1 MAFPE
6 SPLGLRAELHIGGS
20 WVNVTRHVYTRDP
33 IRTSVG
39 MSAQGTGVDPSTLG
53 LTLNNRDGRY
63 SPRNPLSPH
72 FGLLGRNTPI
82 RITVP
87 GGETYLA
94 VDGQAGSRA
103 STSSA
108 GLPTGDID
116 LRIDLTP
123 EMWAGPY
130 TADGCELIGRYATS
144 GNQRSWRLLLRTTGA
159 LEFVWSPDG
168 TALLAATSLPTQ
180 YAPGQRG
187 AVRVT
192 LDADNGAGG
201 RTVSFYTAPT
211 LAGPWT
217 MLGAPAV
224 QGGTTSLYP
233 SSAPLEIGDIAG
245 LGFGRLS
252 GAVHGAEVRVDPGG
266 APVVDVDFSAAPVGA
281 GSLVDSTGR
290 TWSVAGGARFDDR
303 APLFVG
309 EVSAWPSR
317 WATSGQDVWVPIEA
331 SGVLRRMQQGRKALA
346 STLRRRIPTGAPV
359 AYWPLEEGREATQAY
374 SPLPAVAP
382 MRTTLFSYGSDA
394 TLPGS
399 DPLPTM
405 AAGSAWAATVPGAAT
420 ATAWQI
426 EFVYHL
432 GTAPTLTMPLVD
444 VVTGSTVWPSL
455 SVRLGASGLI
465 QLVGTG
471 SAGEATTL
479 LINGGGGS
487 TWGQWNRFR
496 LTARQDGTL
505 VRLEMWI
512 IPIGGAGQMWATS
525 YTGQVGA
532 VRRLSGSYGSQ
543 YDGMALGHLGV
554 FPAATQVYDFADHG
568 YTGETAAARVLRI
581 SAEEGMPLAVY
592 GEPADSMAMGP
603 QPPQT
608 LVDLLH
614 ECAEADGGILMERPE
629 SLGLAYRP
637 RTSLYNQTP
646 TLALDYAA
654 GQVAPPLEPVEDDQ
668 SVRND
673 VTVTRRSGGV
683 GRAIVETGPLSV
695 LPPEQGGV
703 GIYDE
708 AIELNLAVDE
718 QAQPIAEW
726 LAHLGT
732 VDEPRWPSIRV
743 QLHRHPEL
751 IPAVLRLRVGD
762 LIRLTGLPQWAGAS
776 ATDLHVMQI
785 EHEPRPRAWVVT
797 LVGAPASPYRV
808 AVADDAVL
816 GRADTDGSKLAGD
829 VDAPATTLSV
839 TVTAGPRWVTAADQ
853 FPFDV
858 MVGGEQMTVH
868 GISGTTNPQIMTV
881 SRSVNGVTKP
891 HPAGTPMS
899 LARPMRAA
907 L

>member
-1 MAFPE
+1 
-6 SPLGLRAELHIGGS
+6 
-20 WVNVTRHVYTRDP
+20 
-33 IRTSVG
+33 

-103 STSSA
+103 STPSA

-144 GNQRSWRLLLRTTGA
+144 GNQRSWRLLLRASGA

-217 MLGAPAV
+217 MLGSPAV
-224 QGGTTSLYP
+224 QSGTTSLYP
-233 SSAPLEIGDIAG
+233 SSAPLEIADIAG

-252 GAVHGAEVRVDPGG
+252 GAVHGAEVRGSVGG
-266 APVVDVDFSAAPVGA
+266 APVVRVNFGAASVGA

-290 TWSVAGGARFDDR
+290 TWSVVGGARIDDR
-303 APLFVG
+303 AALFVG

-317 WATSGQDVWVPIEA
+317 WAPSGADVWVPIEA

-374 SPLPAVAP
+374 SPLPGVAP

-405 AAGSAWAATVPGAAT
+405 AAGTTWVATVPGTAV
-420 ATAWQI
+420 ATAWQV

-432 GTAPTLTMPLVD
+432 SAAPTLTMPLVD

-455 SVRLGASGLI
+455 SVRLGASGLT

-471 SAGEATTL
+471 SDGEATTL
-479 LINGGGGS
+479 LINGGGGATS
-487 TWGQWNRFR
+487 GQWNRLR
-496 LTARQDGTL
+496 LTARQDGAL

-512 IPIGGAGQMWATS
+512 IPIGGAGQMWSTS
-525 YTGQVGA
+525 YTGQMGA

-543 YDGMALGHLGV
+543 YDGMALGHLAV
-554 FPAATQVYDFADHG
+554 FPSATPVFDFADHG
-568 YTGETAAARVLRI
+568 YTGETAAARALRV
-581 SAEEGMPLAVY
+581 SAEEGQPLAVY
-592 GEPADSMAMGP
+592 GDPADSMAMGP
-603 QPPQT
+603 QPSQT

-614 ECAEADGGILMERPE
+614 ECAEADGGILMERPG

-637 RTSLYNQTP
+637 RTSLYNQGP
-646 TLALDYAA
+646 TLTLDYAA
-654 GQVAPPLEPVEDDQ
+654 GQIAPPLEPVEDDQ

-673 VTVTRRSGGV
+673 ITVTRTGGGS
-683 GRAIVETGPLSV
+683 GRAVVEAGPLSV

-708 AIELNLAVDE
+708 AIELNLATDG
-718 QAQPIAEW
+718 QAQPIAAW
-726 LAHLGT
+726 LAHCGT

-762 LIRLTGLPQWAGAS
+762 LIRLNGLPPWAGAAS
-776 ATDLHVMQI
+776 TDLHVMQI
-785 EHEPRPRAWVVT
+785 QHEPRPRAWVVT
-797 LVGAPASPYRV
+797 LVGAPASPYHVGVVGDGTRGRV
-808 AVADDAVL
+808 DTSGSQLAAD
-816 GRADTDGSKLAGD
+816 
-829 VDAPATTLSV
+829 ATAAAAALSV
-839 TVTAGPRWVTAADQ
+839 TVTAGRPWITSSVFPADFPFNVKLGGEVVTVTA
-853 FPFDV
+853 
-858 MVGGEQMTVH
+858 
-868 GISGTTNPQIMTV
+868 ISGTGAAQTFSVI
-881 SRSVNGVTKP
+881 RAVNGIVKP
-891 HPAGTPMS
+891 HSAGADVR
-899 LARPMRAA
+899 LADPTIVA